1 MNGTRA
7 LLFNLIEK
15 SSHDD
20 FDAEFDRHVALS
32 GTKHRKIWVVSYKMK
47 ENTTRGKFNLYNDW
61 SLNKAEYF
69 RCSKS
74 GFVELYN
81 LVNIIKR
88 EKFLRK
94 IINSE

>member
-1 MNGTRA
+1 
-7 LLFNLIEK
+7 
-15 SSHDD
+15 
-20 FDAEFDRHVALS
+20 
-32 GTKHRKIWVVSYKMK
+32 MK

-74 GFVELYN
+74 GFVKLYN